1 MDELQLIKARH
12 SVRQF
17 TTVPLKDDVVT
28 ALTMMIDGV
37 NAADSG
43 LYFQLVTNDP
53 DTFGKS
59 MLASYGKFSN
69 VSDYI
74 LVAATDDAA
83 DEAGYQGERL
93 VLEALKYG
101 VGSCWVGLTFSKKA
115 LNRRIDHGAMAAR
128 GAKVRAVI
136 ALGYPAV
143 PGRQHPMKDPRTVAA
158 DYDTAP
164 EWYRHGVDAVLLA
177 PSALNK
183 QPYDIRMVGDDTVR
197 LRIVHGLM
205 SLAKGYAPLD
215 RGIARLH
222 FAIGARHPVT
232 II

>member
-1 MDELQLIKARH
+1 M
-12 SVRQF
+12 RQF
-17 TTVPLKDDVVT
+17 TPEPLKDDAVASLSEMV
-28 ALTMMIDGV
+28 AAI
-37 NAADSG
+37 NAADPA

-59 MLASYGKFSN
+59 LLASYGKFSN

-74 LVAATDDAA
+74 VVAATDSAA
-83 DEAGYQGERL
+83 DEAGYRGERL
-93 VLEALKYG
+93 VLETLRYG

-115 LNRRIDHGAMAAR
+115 LSRRIDHDAVAAR

-143 PGRQHPMKDPRTVAA
+143 PGCQHPMKDPRKVAP
-158 DYDTAP
+158 DYDAAP
-164 EWYRHGVDAVLLA
+164 DWYRRGVDAVLLA

-183 QPYDIRMVGDDTVR
+183 QPYDISMAGDATVR
-197 LRIVHGLM
+197 LRIVHGML
-205 SLAKGYAPLD
+205 SLAKGYAALD

-222 FAIGARHPVT
+222 FAIGAGRPVDIT
-232 II
+232 D